1 MLQFIKNKITNKKLL
16 NLSLLAGVVLLAGLL
31 SVYPMFREGS
41 LNKLL
46 RTMFESYIEENE
58 QYPAVISRNGLLTE
72 GEFTTVDDLIKEMD
86 EYENV
91 WSEYISSP
99 VVERQQLMR
108 NTSVSANTSFT
119 DKSRL
124 ITLGYMPNLYEHA
137 DVVYGV
143 SADEAETSDNEYVK
157 RALENG
163 AYPCVISEATMDKYG
178 LVVGEELSFKFK
190 TYGDG
195 EEEVLVITG
204 IVEEKEEEGTFW
216 YNRLENNDKLVFMR
230 KDDFGQ
236 LVLESENY
244 ELHYELNV
252 MFDYSNIN
260 CNNAADYLYY
270 LNRFKELDE
279 HVYPNFDSIL
289 SSYLEQEKAI
299 SVILLTFEMP
309 IIALLLLFLYMISGR
324 ILEMETTE
332 ISMLK
337 SRGISRIKIIGLYVA
352 QSSIIAFFGCL
363 IGLPVGYFMCK
374 LAAGTNAFL
383 SFSFKDVSI
392 YRPTIMMLPFAGI
405 ALVLSVLFMTLPV
418 ITLSKLTITERKG
431 LKVSIKHTP
440 FWEKYFI
447 DVLLLLVSGYLL
459 YNYYKQSDALSAE
472 IIGGGS
478 IDPVIFLDSTLF
490 ILSCGLV
497 FIRLTGYLVRL
508 INKIGSK
515 RWSPANYVAFLQII
529 RGVGKQGFISVFLVM
544 TIAMGV
550 FNANLARTVNEN
562 SENRTRYNVGADLQL
577 QEKWK
582 LTVIRSD
589 PSEPHPLW
597 NYTEPDF
604 EKYRFLED
612 MGVEKMTRVIYD
624 TNTDIIVNKKAEKG
638 NTLIAINTKEFGE
651 TASLQDGVNDVHWF
665 NYLNKLAQNPKG
677 VLISSNLA
685 EKYKLKEGDKIKYE
699 RYSPTSS
706 EPYKTVENTVCGI
719 IKAFPGYES
728 TAYTTKDDGTVEMR
742 DNYLIV
748 ANYATVVNDFTITP
762 YSIWMKLKPG
772 SDVEAIKTA
781 VTDAGA
787 EIKSFINLEEEI
799 QKQRDSAMIQI
810 TNGMFSIGFIISLLI
825 CAVGFLIY
833 WVLTIKERELLY
845 GIYRA
850 MGMSMKEILKMLTTE
865 QTFSSLLA
873 ALSGFGVGAVT
884 TILFTKLI
892 SIVYLPRKHNLP
904 IEIFIKPDDSIK
916 MIIIIATAFAIC
928 FAVMSRTIKDMNITN
943 ALKMG
948 ED

>member
-16 NLSLLAGVVLLAGLL
+16 NLSLLVGVILLAGLL

-46 RTMFESYIEENE
+46 RTMFEDYIEESE
-58 QYPAVISRNGLLTE
+58 QYPAVISRNGLLNEEEYKGVDALLKDTE
-72 GEFTTVDDLIKEMD
+72 Q
-86 EYENV
+86 YENV
-91 WSEYISSP
+91 WSQYLGCP
-99 VVERQQLMR
+99 TVEKQLMLHIAGG
-108 NTSVSANTSFT
+108 SAATSFT
-119 DKSRL
+119 DKSRVVQ
-124 ITLGYMPNLYEHA
+124 LGYMPDVYEHA

-143 SADEAETSDNEYVK
+143 SADEAEKSDNEYVQK
-157 RALENG
+157 ALKNG
-163 AYPCVISEATMDKYG
+163 AYPCTISEFTMVKYG
-178 LVVGEELSFKFK
+178 LVVGEELSFKFSSW
-190 TYGDG
+190 GD
-195 EEEVLVITG
+195 EPAQVFVITG
-204 IVEEKEEEGTFW
+204 IIEEKEEDGIFW
-216 YNRLENNDKLVFMR
+216 YNRLDNNEKMLFLR
-230 KDDFGQ
+230 KDDFDR
-236 LVLESENY
+236 LVVESGSNEIRY
-244 ELHYELNV
+244 EFDV
-252 MFDYSNIN
+252 MCDYSFIN
-260 CNNAADYLYY
+260 CNNASDVLYY
-270 LNRFKELDE
+270 LKQFKELDE
-279 HVYPNFDSIL
+279 HVYPNFDNIL

-299 SVILLTFEMP
+299 SVILLTFELP
-309 IIALLLLFLYMISGR
+309 IVALLLLFLYMISGR

-337 SRGISRIKIIGLYVA
+337 SRGVSRAKIIGLYVA
-352 QSSIIAFFGCL
+352 QSSIIAFFGCV
-363 IGLPVGYFMCK
+363 IGLPVGVFLCK

-383 SFSFKDVSI
+383 SFSLKDVSI
-392 YRPTIMMLPFAGI
+392 YQPTIMMLPFAGI

-418 ITLSKLTITERKG
+418 ISLSKLTITDRKG
-431 LKVSIKHTP
+431 LRTSLRHTP
-440 FWEKYFI
+440 FWEKYFV
-447 DVLLLLVSGYLL
+447 DVLLLGVSGYLL
-459 YNYYKQSDALSAE
+459 YNYYKQSDALSAQ
-472 IIGGGS
+472 IVGGGT

-490 ILSCGLV
+490 VLSCGLV

-508 INKIGSK
+508 INKIGARK
-515 RWSPANYVAFLQII
+515 WSPANFVAFLQII
-529 RGVGKQGFISVFLVM
+529 RGSGKQGFISVFLVM

-562 SENRTRYNVGADLQL
+562 SEIRTRYNVGADLQV

-582 LTVIRSD
+582 LTVIRAD
-589 PSEPHPLW
+589 PGDPHPMW
-597 NYTEPDF
+597 SYSEPDF

-651 TASLQDGVNDVHWF
+651 TAKLQDGVNDTHWF
-665 NYLNKLAQNPKG
+665 NYLNKLAQAPNG

-685 EKYKLKEGDKIKYE
+685 AKYKLQEGDKIKYE

-706 EPYKTVENTVCGI
+706 EPYKTVENKICGI
-719 IKAFPGYES
+719 LDAFPGYES
-728 TAYTTKDDGTVEMR
+728 TAYVTNKDGTVEMR

-762 YSIWMKLKPG
+762 YSIWMRLKPG
-772 SDVEAIKTA
+772 TDTAAIKEA
-781 VTDAGA
+781 MEGAGA
-787 EIKSFINLEEEI
+787 EVTSFVDCEDEI

-850 MGMSMKEILKMLTTE
+850 MGMSMREILKMLITE

-873 ALSGFGVGAVT
+873 AISGFGVGAVT
-884 TILFTKLI
+884 TFLFTKLI
-892 SIVYLPRKHNLP
+892 SIVYLPRKHNIP

-916 MIIIIATAFAIC
+916 MIIIIVAAFAIC
-928 FAVMSRTIKDMNITN
+928 FTVMSKTIKDMNITN